1 MIEQVQVG
9 GAVKGIGAIAGK
21 KGGHTGKNGLFA
33 TLVALFAG
41 QHNQNPK
48 IKNQSGKTHRT
59 ADTVLQ
65 AAKTSVSA
73 QHRKTQTIT
82 IDIEGAKKIT
92 GKNNKKS
99 VVTVSDKKRPT
110 HARHLKDQNSAVGLV
125 VPAIFIQTSK
135 TDIHTVEVRHK
146 KLSGILQPK
155 HTGVETTSRKHAQ
168 VAELSMMAQ
177 GHVRQAS
184 LHEQK
189 AGAKEAGLKGPK
201 EAGLK
206 EQIGLQKVVHKS
218 PGSPEFLVNNSLADQ
233 KPLIREGKNHIK
245 QGAYPVPHV
254 LSNPETTSIIKPE
267 TTAGK
272 TALSASTASGLAADL
287 PSELKAGNV
296 STETVR
302 ETNAIPN
309 TLNAALHETGATRK
323 HKGNKVTATNPSA
336 IQTTVNEGAVFVSA
350 SQNVAAHARNIDGR
364 PESSVRHNQVQ
375 HVDTLSR
382 PLAHGLTPGDGQYGN
397 PADQQ
402 TNQQGNQ
409 AGADSRFSGL
419 VQADSSISR
428 SNSQN
433 TTPHRAFQHLRVVDA
448 MNEIAHSAKSGLTRL
463 DIQLEPAHLGKIHIS
478 LQTDAAKQLMV
489 HIAAEQTVSQQ
500 AIQQNMPQL
509 RHALEQQGLSL
520 GQFSMST
527 GSQDSSGTGQQFNGR
542 HEWSTMDGVSSGA
555 SSALVQTDT
564 QTTSSGHGRLSI
576 HV

>member
-267 TTAGK
+267 TTVGK
-272 TALSASTASGLAADL
+272 TTLSASTASGLAADL
-287 PSELKAGNV
+287 PSEIKAGNV
-296 STETVR
+296 SKETVR
-302 ETNAIPN
+302 ETNAMPN
-309 TLNAALHETGATRK
+309 ALNAELHETGSVRK
-323 HKGNKVTATNPSA
+323 HEGNRTVAINPSA
-336 IQTTVNEGAVFVSA
+336 IQTTVNEGATFVSA
-350 SQNVAAHARNIDGR
+350 SQNTAAHARNIDGR
-364 PESSVRHNQVQ
+364 SESPMHQNQVQ
-375 HVDTLSR
+375 HANAPSR
-382 PLAHGLTPGDGQYGN
+382 ALPHGLAPGDGQHGN

-402 TNQQGNQ
+402 TSQQGKH
-409 AGADSRFSGL
+409 AEADSHFTGL
-419 VQADSSISR
+419 VQTDSLISR
-428 SNSQN
+428 SEPQN
-433 TTPHRAFQHLRVVDA
+433 TTPHRSFQHLRVMDA
-448 MNEIAHSAKSGLTRL
+448 MNEIAQSAKSGHTRL

-500 AIQQNMPQL
+500 VIQQNMPQL

-520 GQFSMST
+520 GQFSMSA
-527 GSQDSSGTGQQFNGR
+527 GSQNSAGTGQQFNGR
-542 HEWSTMDGVSSGA
+542 HEWNAMSGSSGA
-555 SSALVQTDT
+555 SPAPVQTDT